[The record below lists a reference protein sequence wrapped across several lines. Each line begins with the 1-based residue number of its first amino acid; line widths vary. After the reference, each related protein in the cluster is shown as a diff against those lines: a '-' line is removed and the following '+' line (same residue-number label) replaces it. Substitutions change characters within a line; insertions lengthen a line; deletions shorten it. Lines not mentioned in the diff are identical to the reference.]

1 MIIIKSLKFVRQ
13 DDNYDCGLACLLM
26 IARYYNCNVSK
37 DYLERI
43 SFSTQDGTSMY
54 GLMVAASSLGF
65 NCYGKKG
72 DVDDLK
78 NESTPFIAH
87 IRINEA
93 KNLYHYVVVNN
104 ISNKKITIKDPSIGT
119 KTMTKDEF
127 SKIATGNYLFI
138 RKTASI
144 KKFVRKKVIK
154 DEFFRLV
161 SKNRFSLVL
170 IIISVII
177 SILLELLNMFSLKI
191 ILNNAILVESIS
203 NLATLLIVFAYL
215 LLLKSIFSYIVNL
228 HVLKLSKKFNYQLKL
243 NLIKHLLSLPNLYY
257 QTKKKGI
264 IVSLFT
270 DVDTLSN
277 YLFSSFVTFI
287 NSFLI
292 LIFIYIFFISLSFM
306 LTLILLGSSIILY
319 LFIYWQK
326 NISSNLIFKYYQAK
340 DNYDSNLQ
348 QIIINNERIKGL
360 HLEDLMFKKIRK
372 VTDYLESESYAVT
385 KYGDVIKN
393 ILNFLEGGVY
403 LLVLGVSGISLIMTT
418 KMTITT
424 FLLLESLIFIALK
437 NVESLVLI
445 ILKYVN
451 CKKIRERLNDI
462 FNYQKEVLLPFSNYE
477 YVTKN
482 LSITIRN
489 LSFRYA
495 DNLILDDI
503 NLKIKPKDKVFIYGK
518 SGSGKSTLVKL
529 LGRFLPVSYGHIKLG
544 NIDLTHY
551 NLDDLRNIITYISSK
566 DMISNANIKDNI
578 YLKRKPR
585 INQNTLL
592 NVTGVKKLLK
602 DKNYT
607 LDTMLMEN
615 GENISM
621 GERSRISLAQ
631 ALFRPSEIYILD
643 ECLSNVDVGLEKEI
657 LEKILN
663 YYQDKIIIYIS
674 HRLTNKNL
682 FNRVLYMEKGKCYE
696 KV

>member
-592 NVTGVKKLLK
+592 NVTGVKQLLK

-631 ALFRPSEIYILD
+631 ALFKASEIYILD

>member
-306 LTLILLGSSIILY
+306 LTLFLLGSSIILY

-503 NLKIKPKDKVFIYGK
+503 NIKIKPKDKVFIYGK

>member
-292 LIFIYIFFISLSFM
+292 LIFIYIFFIRLSFM

-403 LLVLGVSGISLIMTT
+403 LLVLGISGITLIMTT

-451 CKKIRERLNDI
+451 CKKIKERLNDI

-503 NLKIKPKDKVFIYGK
+503 NIKIKPKDKVFIYGK

>member
-93 KNLYHYVVVNN
+93 KKLYHYVVVNN

-119 KTMTKDEF
+119 KTMTKYEF

-277 YLFSSFVTFI
+277 YLFSSFITFI

-292 LIFIYIFFISLSFM
+292 LIFIYIFLISLSFM

-403 LLVLGVSGISLIMTT
+403 LLVLGISGITLIMTT

-592 NVTGVKKLLK
+592 NVTGVKQLLK

-607 LDTMLMEN
+607 LNTMLMEN

>member
-1 MIIIKSLKFVRQ
+1 
-13 DDNYDCGLACLLM
+13 
-26 IARYYNCNVSK
+26 
-37 DYLERI
+37 
-43 SFSTQDGTSMY
+43 MY

>member
-277 YLFSSFVTFI
+277 YLFSSFVIFI

-292 LIFIYIFFISLSFM
+292 LMFIYIFFISLSFM

-451 CKKIRERLNDI
+451 CKKIKERLNDI

-503 NLKIKPKDKVFIYGK
+503 NIKIKPKDKVFIYGK

>member
-277 YLFSSFVTFI
+277 YLFSSFVIFI

-292 LIFIYIFFISLSFM
+292 LMFIYIFFISLSFM

-503 NLKIKPKDKVFIYGK
+503 NIKIKPKDKVFIYGK

-592 NVTGVKKLLK
+592 NVTGVKQLLK

-631 ALFRPSEIYILD
+631 ALFKPSEIYILD

-682 FNRVLYMEKGKCYE
+682 FNRVLYIEKGKCYE

>member
-292 LIFIYIFFISLSFM
+292 LMFIYIFFISLSFM

-503 NLKIKPKDKVFIYGK
+503 NIKIKPKDKVFIYGK

-592 NVTGVKKLLK
+592 NVTGVKQLLK

>member
-1 MIIIKSLKFVRQ
+1 
-13 DDNYDCGLACLLM
+13 
-26 IARYYNCNVSK
+26 
-37 DYLERI
+37 
-43 SFSTQDGTSMY
+43 MY

-326 NISSNLIFKYYQAK
+326 NTSSNLIFKYYQAK

-451 CKKIRERLNDI
+451 CKKIKERLNDI

-503 NLKIKPKDKVFIYGK
+503 NIKIKPKDKVFIYGK

>member
-1 MIIIKSLKFVRQ
+1 MVIINRLKFVRQ

-403 LLVLGVSGISLIMTT
+403 LLVLGVSGYTLIMTT

-503 NLKIKPKDKVFIYGK
+503 NIKIKPKDKVFIYGK

>member
-1 MIIIKSLKFVRQ
+1 
-13 DDNYDCGLACLLM
+13 
-26 IARYYNCNVSK
+26 
-37 DYLERI
+37 
-43 SFSTQDGTSMY
+43 MY

-292 LIFIYIFFISLSFM
+292 LMFIYIFFISLSFM

-503 NLKIKPKDKVFIYGK
+503 NIKIKPKDKVFIYGK

-592 NVTGVKKLLK
+592 NVTGVKQLLK

>member
-292 LIFIYIFFISLSFM
+292 LMFIYIFFISLSFM

-503 NLKIKPKDKVFIYGK
+503 NIKIKPKDKVFIYGK

-657 LEKILN
+657 LEKILK

-682 FNRVLYMEKGKCYE
+682 FNRVLYIEKGKCYE

>member
-1 MIIIKSLKFVRQ
+1 MIIIKRLKFVRQ

-403 LLVLGVSGISLIMTT
+403 LLVLGVSGYTLIMTT

-503 NLKIKPKDKVFIYGK
+503 NIKIKPKDKVFIYGK

>member
-292 LIFIYIFFISLSFM
+292 LMFIYIFFISLSFM

-451 CKKIRERLNDI
+451 CKKIKERLNDI

-503 NLKIKPKDKVFIYGK
+503 NIKIKPKDKVFIYGK

-592 NVTGVKKLLK
+592 NVTGVKQLLK

-631 ALFRPSEIYILD
+631 ALFKASEIYILD

>member
-403 LLVLGVSGISLIMTT
+403 LLVLGVSGYTLIMTT

-503 NLKIKPKDKVFIYGK
+503 NIKIKPKDKVFIYGK

-551 NLDDLRNIITYISSK
+551 NLDDLRNIIAYISSK

>member
-451 CKKIRERLNDI
+451 CKKIKERLNDI

-503 NLKIKPKDKVFIYGK
+503 NIKIKPKDKVFIYGK

-631 ALFRPSEIYILD
+631 ALFKASEIYILD

-682 FNRVLYMEKGKCYE
+682 FNRVLYIEKGKCYE

>member
-1 MIIIKSLKFVRQ
+1 
-13 DDNYDCGLACLLM
+13 
-26 IARYYNCNVSK
+26 
-37 DYLERI
+37 
-43 SFSTQDGTSMY
+43 MY

-93 KNLYHYVVVNN
+93 KKLYHYVVVNN

-119 KTMTKDEF
+119 KTMTKYEF

-277 YLFSSFVTFI
+277 YLFSSFITFI

-292 LIFIYIFFISLSFM
+292 LIFIYIFLISLSFM

-403 LLVLGVSGISLIMTT
+403 LLVLGISGITLIMTT

>member
-43 SFSTQDGTSMY
+43 SFSTHDGTSMY

-292 LIFIYIFFISLSFM
+292 LMFIYIFFISLSFM

-503 NLKIKPKDKVFIYGK
+503 NIKIKPKDKVFIYGK

-551 NLDDLRNIITYISSK
+551 NLDDLRNIIAYISSK

>member
-1 MIIIKSLKFVRQ
+1 MIIINSLKFVRQ

-403 LLVLGVSGISLIMTT
+403 LLVLGVSGYTLIMTT

-503 NLKIKPKDKVFIYGK
+503 NIKIKPKDKVFIYGK

>member
-1 MIIIKSLKFVRQ
+1 VIIIKRLKFIGQ
-13 DDNYDCGLACLLM
+13 DDNYDCGLTCLLM

-43 SFSTQDGTSMY
+43 SSTTKDGTSMY
-54 GLMVAASSLGF
+54 GLLEAATHLGF

-72 DVDDLK
+72 DVNSLK
-78 NESTPFIAH
+78 NENTPFIAH
-87 IRINEA
+87 IKIDA
-93 KNLYHYVVVNN
+93 SKNLYHYVVINS
-104 ISNKKITIKDPSIGT
+104 ISNKKINIKDPSGGNKI
-119 KTMTKDEF
+119 MAKDEF

-138 RKTASI
+138 KKTASI
-144 KKFVRKKVIK
+144 KRFLQRKIIK
-154 DEFFRLV
+154 DEFFKLV
-161 SKNRFSLVL
+161 NKNRFSLIL

-191 ILNNAILVESIS
+191 ILNNAILVESLS
-203 NLATLLIVFAYL
+203 NLLTLLIIFTYL
-215 LLLKSIFSYIVNL
+215 LFLKTVFSYIVNL
-228 HVLKLSKKFNYQLKL
+228 YALKFSKKFNYHLKL
-243 NLIKHLLSLPNLYY
+243 NLIKHLLLLPNLYY
-257 QTKKKGI
+257 QTKKRGI

-270 DVDTLSN
+270 DIDTLSD
-277 YLFSSFVTFI
+277 YLFSSVVTFI

-292 LIFIYIFFISLSFM
+292 LTFIYTFFISLSSI
-306 LTLILLGSSIILY
+306 LTLILLGSSVILFV
-319 LFIYWQK
+319 FIYWQK

-340 DNYDSNLQ
+340 DSYDSKLQ

-372 VTDYLESESYAVT
+372 VTDYLESESYIVT
-385 KYGDVIKN
+385 KYSDIIKN
-393 ILNFLEGGVY
+393 ILSFLEGIIY
-403 LLVLGVSGISLIMTT
+403 LLVLGISGITLIMTT

-437 NVESLVLI
+437 NIESLILI

-451 CKKIRERLNDI
+451 CKKIKERLNDI

-477 YVTKN
+477 YATKN

-489 LSFRYA
+489 LSFKYA
-495 DNLILDDI
+495 DNLILNNI
-503 NLKIKPKDKVFIYGK
+503 NIKIKPKDKIFIYGK

-529 LGRFLPVSYGHIKLG
+529 LGRFLPTSYGHIKLG

-551 NLDDLRNIITYISSK
+551 NLEDLRNIITYISAK

-592 NVTGVKKLLK
+592 NVTGVNQLLK

-607 LDTMLMEN
+607 LDTMLTEN

-631 ALFRPSEIYILD
+631 ALFKPSEIYILD
-643 ECLSNVDVGLEKEI
+643 ECLSNVDVKLEKEI
-657 LEKILN
+657 LEKILS
-663 YYQDKIIIYIS
+663 YYQNKIIIYIS

-682 FNRVLYMEKGKCYE
+682 FNRVFYMEKGKCYE
-696 KV
+696 KI

>member
-104 ISNKKITIKDPSIGT
+104 ISNKKIIIKDPSIGT

-451 CKKIRERLNDI
+451 CKKIKERLNDI

-503 NLKIKPKDKVFIYGK
+503 NIKIKPKDKVFIYGK

-592 NVTGVKKLLK
+592 NVTGVKQLLK